1 MKMEFPSCKVP
12 IGLGPIQK
20 LNLTI
25 PLMTPKLVSYLLPGR
40 GGHHDNFISFWK
52 EVLY

>member
-1 MKMEFPSCKVP
+1 MKMEFPSCKAP
-12 IGLGPIQK
+12 LRLGPIQK

-25 PLMTPKLVSYLLPGR
+25 PLMTPKLVSYLLPGG